1 MIHLFPQNTADDL
14 LAARSR
20 EELLRDWTGTVNSH
34 ALFDVACE
42 LYVNEEFEHAE
53 VLFRYLLAFRART
66 VAVWSWLGACLE
78 AQGDRDTALLVYEA
92 ALASFAEVAREETR
106 SACAHNSCTPE
117 QRDEFAARIRVLRV
131 KQRAGSRLGEGGL

>member
-1 MIHLFPQNTADDL
+1 MNHLLPQNFADDP

-53 VLFRYLLAFRART
+53 VLFRYLLAFRTRA

-78 AQGDRDTALLVYEA
+78 AQGERQNALLVYEA
-92 ALASFAEVAREETR
+92 ALESFAEVARGDTTTG
-106 SACAHNSCTPE
+106 CGHNPCTPE

-131 KQRAGSRLGEGGL
+131 KQRVGLRVGEGGL

>member
-1 MIHLFPQNTADDL
+1 MIHPLPQNTADNP
-14 LAARSR
+14 LAARSC

-53 VLFRYLLAFRART
+53 VLFRYLLAFRTRA

-78 AQGDRDTALLVYEA
+78 AQGNRDTALLVYEA
-92 ALASFAEVAREETR
+92 ALASFAEVAREEAS

-117 QRDEFAARIRVLRV
+117 QRDEFAARIRVLRFNP
-131 KQRAGSRLGEGGL
+131 RARLNLGEGGL